1 MLLIECPHCQ
11 CMVYIE
17 SINCAIF
24 RHAVYKHNQQPI
36 PPHSS
41 KEVCDRLIEQ
51 NSVYGCA
58 GPFKLVA
65 NGTGAYNAIIC
76 DYI

>member
-1 MLLIECPHCQ
+1 MLIIECPHCK
-11 CMVYIE
+11 CMVYVE

-24 RHAVYKHNQQPI
+24 RHAAYKHNQQPI

-41 KEVCDRLIEQ
+41 KEVCDRLSEKGVI
-51 NSVYGCA
+51 YGCA
-58 GPFKLVA
+58 GPFKLVT
-65 NGTGAYNAIIC
+65 NGIGGYDAIIC